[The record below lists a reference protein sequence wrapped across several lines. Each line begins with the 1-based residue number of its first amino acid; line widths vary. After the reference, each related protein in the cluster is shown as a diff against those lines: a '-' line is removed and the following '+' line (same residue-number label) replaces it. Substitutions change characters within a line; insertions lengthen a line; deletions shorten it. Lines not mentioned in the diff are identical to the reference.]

1 MNFLSNLNALMKNKG
16 ITKKELAQVLGVSP
30 STITMWFTRGYKNVN
45 LSTVIKI
52 SNYFEITI
60 DELVNGIIEE
70 ETNISDIGFSVSEIK
85 ALKNFTYYLVENKKF
100 IYDKYYDLESLDGS
114 ELDREIER
122 LIKKRK
128 EL

>member
-1 MNFLSNLNALMKNKG
+1 MNFLGNLNALMKNKG

-100 IYDKYYDLESLDGS
+100 IYDKYYDLELLDGS

>member
-1 MNFLSNLNALMKNKG
+1 MNFLGNLNALMKNKG

-52 SNYFEITI
+52 SNYFEVTI

-100 IYDKYYDLESLDGS
+100 IYDKYYDLELLDGS

>member
-100 IYDKYYDLESLDGS
+100 IYDKYYDLELLDGS